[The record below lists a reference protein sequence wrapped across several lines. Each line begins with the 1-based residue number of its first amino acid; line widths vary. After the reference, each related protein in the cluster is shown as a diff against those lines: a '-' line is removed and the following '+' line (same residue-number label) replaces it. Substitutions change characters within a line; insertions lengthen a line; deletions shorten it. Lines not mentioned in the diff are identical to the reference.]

1 MEFGLLEQGERAD
14 SEPSGQVWPEAVDV
28 AGLSLSELRERL
40 GLIKRAE
47 ARLAAMKTATLA
59 AYASRGGEGLA
70 RRVALEALQ
79 SSSRQ
84 ARREVETASQF
95 SQVPETL
102 NALGAGEIPAA
113 HATQIA
119 KAASQGPVDETVL
132 VEAAR
137 RQDFGTFSRTLR
149 DHQKEQ
155 SGDDGKSLLAR
166 QRQRRSLSFFKS
178 PDDGMFILNGR
189 FDPVAGNR
197 IEAALA
203 DEVRRQRNEG
213 KEAGKKEA
221 DKTAFD
227 QRMADA
233 LENLVCADA
242 DADVRKPHGATLI
255 LTANWDVLNRQ
266 LADARLLDG
275 TPLPMAEALR
285 LACDADILPAVFN
298 SQNQDLW
305 VGRKQ
310 RFATEAQRAALI
322 IRDKHCIGCGRSAAW
337 CEAHHILEWSRGG
350 PTDIDNLVLVCTSC
364 HHSIH
369 DDGGIV
375 CRGRNGA
382 HELRPPPKPYA
393 DFPPGR
399 GEDRAGSEPPP
410 NRGGLVEGLLGA
422 CCHRIGPYWRD
433 DRPEGECSE
442 EAGPGL
448 GGGRGSGVPRGSAA
462 VGVQPTPQRL
472 GGVEHP
478 RRGGRSGG
486 DHAGGAEAR
495 SAGGDRDQRRRLGG
509 AVVRDHG

>member
-213 KEAGKKEA
+213 KEAGKKE
-221 DKTAFD
+221 
-227 QRMADA
+227 
-233 LENLVCADA
+233 
-242 DADVRKPHGATLI
+242 
-255 LTANWDVLNRQ
+255 
-266 LADARLLDG
+266 
-275 TPLPMAEALR
+275 
-285 LACDADILPAVFN
+285 
-298 SQNQDLW
+298 
-305 VGRKQ
+305 
-310 RFATEAQRAALI
+310 
-322 IRDKHCIGCGRSAAW
+322 
-337 CEAHHILEWSRGG
+337 
-350 PTDIDNLVLVCTSC
+350 
-364 HHSIH
+364 
-369 DDGGIV
+369 
-375 CRGRNGA
+375 
-382 HELRPPPKPYA
+382 
-393 DFPPGR
+393 
-399 GEDRAGSEPPP
+399 
-410 NRGGLVEGLLGA
+410 
-422 CCHRIGPYWRD
+422 
-433 DRPEGECSE
+433 
-442 EAGPGL
+442 
-448 GGGRGSGVPRGSAA
+448 
-462 VGVQPTPQRL
+462 
-472 GGVEHP
+472 
-478 RRGGRSGG
+478 
-486 DHAGGAEAR
+486 
-495 SAGGDRDQRRRLGG
+495 
-509 AVVRDHG
+509 